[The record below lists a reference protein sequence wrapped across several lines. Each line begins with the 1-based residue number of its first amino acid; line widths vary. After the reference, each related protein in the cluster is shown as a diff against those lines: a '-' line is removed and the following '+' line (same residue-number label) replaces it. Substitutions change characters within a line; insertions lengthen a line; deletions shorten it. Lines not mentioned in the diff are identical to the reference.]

1 MVLSTKAKDKA
12 FDLWQELELNCASV
26 QGKILHTA
34 AHKVIIPLILYQSYR
49 WRNTKKR
56 TLYIPDIL
64 S

>member
-1 MVLSTKAKDKA
+1 MTFVMVLSTKAKDKA

-49 WRNTKKR
+49 
-56 TLYIPDIL
+56 
-64 S
+64 